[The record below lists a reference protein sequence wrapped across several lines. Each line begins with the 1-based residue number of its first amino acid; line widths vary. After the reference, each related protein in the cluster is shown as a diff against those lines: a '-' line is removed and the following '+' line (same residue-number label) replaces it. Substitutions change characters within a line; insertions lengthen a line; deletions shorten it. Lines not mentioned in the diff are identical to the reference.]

1 MGKGNAVVVVLLVII
16 LACGGMALWASE
28 KMALATQSNTARIE
42 QARADQLNAIALQE
56 QAAARRAEAEK
67 EQALYDAAGYAITT
81 QSDLVDYYARRG
93 DVRATMIWQWLVGI
107 AVVLFIVKMSNNH
120 NYVVQNTRP
129 ACLPKEAGV
138 LLEAPEREN
147 TYLPV
152 QAGK

>member
-1 MGKGNAVVVVLLVII
+1 MKNGVVLVLLIVV
-16 LACGGMALWASE
+16 LACGGMALWTTQQ
-28 KMALATQSNTARIE
+28 MALTTQSNTARIE
-42 QARADQLNAIALQE
+42 QARAEQLNAIALQE

-93 DVRATMIWQWLVGI
+93 DVRANNVWQWLVGI
-107 AVVLFIVKMSNNH
+107 AVVLFIVKISN
-120 NYVVQNTRP
+120 QNNNITQNVSP

-147 TYLPV
+147 TYLPI